1 MQQPDADLDAV
12 LPIAPEEIIAE
23 TPTEEVT
30 GLTPEVSPYAYVA
43 PPAAVLDRSGRPP
56 LLSAEKVNFAY
67 GSVPVLFDVDIT
79 VGEGELVA
87 VLGPNGVG
95 KTTLLRCLSG
105 LEIPQQGVVRF
116 NGDDVTRTTA
126 SRRVGLG
133 LSQIVGG
140 NAVFGSLTVAENLQ
154 MYGYSAGG
162 DRKKVAAGIDRA
174 YEIFPRLADRRS
186 QLGST
191 LSGGEQQMLGLSKA
205 LILQP
210 HLLVVDE
217 FSLGLAPVVV
227 GELLAMVRQLNS
239 EGTAVLLVEQ
249 SVNVA
254 LNLVDRCYFM
264 EKGRVVYEGHSEAL
278 RARPDLVQALS
289 LGGLPHEL
297 EESAV

>member
-12 LPIAPEEIIAE
+12 LPVPVEEILAE

-43 PPAAVLDRSGRPP
+43 PPAAVLDASGRPP

-67 GSVPVLFDVDIT
+67 GSVPVLFDVDVT

-116 NGDDVTRTTA
+116 NGQDVTRTAA
-126 SRRVGLG
+126 SKRVALG

-154 MYGYSAGG
+154 MYGYSAAK
-162 DRKKVAAGIDRA
+162 DRKAVQAGIQRA
-174 YEIFPRLADRRS
+174 YEIFPRLSDRRS

-205 LILQP
+205 LILKP

-227 GELLAMVRQLNS
+227 GELLAMVRQLNA

-264 EKGRVVYEGHSEAL
+264 EKGRVVYEGRSEAL

-297 EESAV
+297 EEHTV